1 MKLTRFLTLLLLL
14 ALPIAQA
21 PADEPSST
29 PVSGSGF
36 VSALPAPEVTV
47 SAGKPAT
54 VKLQFSIRSG
64 FHINSNH
71 PNSDL
76 QIPTELKLDAPTD
89 IGIGELT
96 YPPGTELSF
105 SFSPE
110 KFDVYTG
117 DFSVVA
123 SVSALRT
130 TAPGNYRVEGVL
142 HYQACSDHAC
152 YPPKKLPVGF
162 DVKVLPAK
170 SGNHAHAPAPKSAHP

>member
-29 PVSGSGF
+29 PVSGSGY

-76 QIPTELKLDAPTD
+76 QIPTELKQIPTELKLDAPTD

-105 SFSPE
+105 
-110 KFDVYTG
+110 
-117 DFSVVA
+117 
-123 SVSALRT
+123 
-130 TAPGNYRVEGVL
+130 
-142 HYQACSDHAC
+142 
-152 YPPKKLPVGF
+152 
-162 DVKVLPAK
+162 
-170 SGNHAHAPAPKSAHP
+170 